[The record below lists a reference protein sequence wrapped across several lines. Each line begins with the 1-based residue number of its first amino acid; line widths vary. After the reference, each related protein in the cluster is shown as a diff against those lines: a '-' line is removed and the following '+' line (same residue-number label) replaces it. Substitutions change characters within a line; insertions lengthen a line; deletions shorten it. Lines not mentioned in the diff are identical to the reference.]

1 MLDVLFLTQSGE
13 TLPSVRFRVL
23 PYVRNAGLRGR
34 SASWKPVPK
43 TLVGRVPFY
52 ALLPKAR
59 TIVLQKKIVSPQ
71 ELRLLRRKCL
81 KLAFD
86 FDDALWTCHPNVP
99 QGRAREKK
107 CAKAWERLQAVC
119 SGVDLVLAGN
129 MFLAQKV
136 RSFSDRLE
144 VLPTPIDTDVYA
156 PDSGPSAAF
165 PASPDDK
172 VTVGWMGTSCNLFFL
187 PDVFKMLSPLA
198 KDTQFLVVSDEPY
211 SFPKDFSHA
220 AFLRW
225 SPDLEVLHL
234 REMDIGLM
242 PLTNDEYTRGKCGFK
257 LLQYMAC
264 GVVPVASDVGFNR
277 EIITHSEDGFL
288 VRHPSEWIRYVG
300 LLAKDADLR
309 GKMAE
314 KARHKVVERFSLAQ
328 AAEKLWGILG

>member
-1 MLDVLFLTQSGE
+1 MLDVLFLTQSFD

-23 PYVRNAGLRGR
+23 PYVRNAASYGR

-43 TLVGRVPFY
+43 TLAGRVPFY

-59 TIVLQKKIVSPQ
+59 TIVLQKKLVSSQ
-71 ELRLLRRKCL
+71 EIRLLRRKCL

-107 CAKAWERLQAVC
+107 CARSLTRLQAMC
-119 SGVDLVLAGN
+119 SSVDLVLAGN
-129 MFLAQKV
+129 TFLAQKV
-136 RSFSDRLE
+136 RSYADRVE
-144 VLPTPIDTDVYA
+144 VLPTPIDTDVYTPDGLSGDA
-156 PDSGPSAAF
+156 PVTLDEE
-165 PASPDDK
+165 

-187 PDVFKMLSPLA
+187 PNVFKMLSPLA
-198 KDTQFLVVSDEPY
+198 GDTQFLVVSDEPY
-211 SFPKDFSHA
+211 PFPQGFSHA
-220 AFLRW
+220 AFLYW
-225 SPDLEVLHL
+225 NPDLEVLHL

-277 EIITHSEDGFL
+277 EIITHGEDGFL
-288 VRHPSEWIRYVG
+288 VKHPSEWIRYVS
-300 LLAKDADLR
+300 LLVQDAYLR
-309 GKMAE
+309 RKMAIS
-314 KARHKVVERFSLAQ
+314 ARNKVVERFSLAR
-328 AAEKLWGILG
+328 AAERLWRFLM

>member
-23 PYVRNAGLRGR
+23 PYVRNADSHGKVV
-34 SASWKPVPK
+34 SWKSVPK
-43 TLVGRVPFY
+43 TLTGRVPFY

-59 TIVLQKKIVSPQ
+59 TIVLQKKFVSSQ
-71 ELRLLRRKCL
+71 ELRLLRRKSL

-99 QGRAREKK
+99 PGRAREKA
-107 CAKAWERLQAVC
+107 CAKGLKRLRSVC
-119 SGVDLVLAGN
+119 SSVDLVLAGN

-136 RSFSDRLE
+136 RSYTDRVE
-144 VLPTPIDTDVYA
+144 VLPTPIDTEVYT
-156 PDSGPSAAF
+156 PDSGSLGDAPVTL
-165 PASPDDK
+165 DEE

-187 PDVFKMLSPLA
+187 PNVFEMLRPLA
-198 KDTQFLVVSDEPY
+198 GNTQFLVVSDEPY
-211 SFPKDFSHA
+211 PFPQGFSHA
-220 AFLRW
+220 AFLHW
-225 SPDLEVLHL
+225 NSDLEVLHL

-277 EIITHSEDGFL
+277 EIITHGQDGFL
-288 VRHPSEWIRYVG
+288 VKHPSEWIRYVG
-300 LLAKDADLR
+300 LLVQDAYLR
-309 GKMAE
+309 RKMAIS
-314 KARHKVVERFSLAQ
+314 ARQKVVEQFSLARS
-328 AAEKLWGILG
+328 AERLWRILG